1 MLDICCR
8 GYTWNEII
16 SQLFQPSST
25 SVWNNVAWHY
35 LKTGLFLGIRPTVL
49 HTPQWESKPPL
60 DGIDLR
66 CGGETACTVA
76 TYLCD
81 VCRRLRQ
88 GRRLKLNFVNNCHAR
103 LRLTVT
109 ISSPCSVLSAWNSR
123 PSLRGSWL
131 TAWRRRSRRWRQTL
145 MHCSTEWMQ
154 LNLLSTVSWS
164 LFTYSLLTSDQTDIV
179 APSSVSVTVDS
190 TEVMFS
196 ALVSVCLVVC
206 LLARLQKQFLCDF
219 HEGLWSTDTVKPL
232 SILELILLKIADW
245 LPFWISV
252 TLCMNYMYMQF
263 RGATWQLMMET
274 STFVFWLLAWVEI

>member
-1 MLDICCR
+1 
-8 GYTWNEII
+8 
-16 SQLFQPSST
+16 
-25 SVWNNVAWHY
+25 
-35 LKTGLFLGIRPTVL
+35 
-49 HTPQWESKPPL
+49 
-60 DGIDLR
+60 
-66 CGGETACTVA
+66 
-76 TYLCD
+76 
-81 VCRRLRQ
+81 
-88 GRRLKLNFVNNCHAR
+88 
-103 LRLTVT
+103 
-109 ISSPCSVLSAWNSR
+109 
-123 PSLRGSWL
+123 
-131 TAWRRRSRRWRQTL
+131 
-145 MHCSTEWMQ
+145 MQ
-154 LNLLSTVSWS
+154 LNLLSTVSCS

-232 SILELILLKIADW
+232 SILALILLKIADW

-274 STFVFWLLAWVEI
+274 STFVF